1 MTINAVAQQ
10 AAVRPS
16 AIRYYES
23 LGLIPAP
30 ARQSGRRRFTPDVLP
45 RLALIAAA
53 KQMGFTIAEIGTL
66 VNGFDATTPA
76 SARWQTLAAQ
86 KLPEVDALI
95 ARALG
100 MKRLLEDALQCPCLS
115 LDECAL
121 AFHALA
127 ETGCT

>member
-1 MTINAVAQQ
+1 VTISEVARQ

-30 ARQSGRRRFTPDVLP
+30 ARLSGRRRYTLDVLP

-76 SARWQTLAAQ
+76 SARWQALAAQ
-86 KLPEVDALI
+86 KLPEVDAVI
-95 ARALG
+95 ARAQG
-100 MKRLLEDALQCPCLS
+100 MKRLLEHALQCGCLS
-115 LDECAL
+115 LDECAR
-121 AFHALA
+121 AFQSHAA
-127 ETGCT
+127 PRKA